1 MADRTERRSRR
12 SKVPVE
18 ALSLFLESQRR
29 RLKAGG
35 LAVATREGKLLAAA
49 GPSPEQLARM
59 AIEVHEAREDA
70 ALSASDV
77 ATWWLRSGGFEV
89 ILASRGGKL
98 SHDLG
103 SGVKRILAS

>member
-1 MADRTERRSRR
+1 MTERRSRR

-18 ALSLFLESQRR
+18 ALAIFLESQRS
-29 RLKAGG
+29 RLKAKG
-35 LAVATREGKLLAAA
+35 LAVTTREGQLLAAA
-49 GPSPEQLARM
+49 GPSPEELARM
-59 AIEVHEAREDA
+59 ALAVHEAREDA
-70 ALSASDV
+70 TGKTPNV

-89 ILASRGGKL
+89 ILASRGGRL